1 MSNGVLKPFNQAG
14 EVLPFSSSKQPKY
27 QSSAVSQHHY
37 EEAPH
42 KMGLSGPQLIASI
55 PDPTLPDY
63 ISRFDA
69 NDLEGTFGKVG
80 MNVLNPR

>member
-1 MSNGVLKPFNQAG
+1 MSNSYKPFSQAG
-14 EVLPFSSSKQPKY
+14 EALPFSSKQPKY
-27 QSSAVSQHHY
+27 QSSAVSHRHY
-37 EEAPH
+37 EEVPH
-42 KMGLSGPQLIASI
+42 KKGLSGPELIASI

-80 MNVLNPR
+80 LKVCSPR